1 MAHTA
6 HELPMKKLSEKQQKR
21 RADVLDTARM
31 LIAERGYEGVNMR
44 ELAERSGVAVKT
56 LYLHHGSKEDLLTA
70 AIQQAHVAFYDNI
83 DAQDCDSGL
92 DRLFFIVDSITNG
105 MLVDDEYA
113 KTMAPVLLFGGR
125 VRFFHE
131 IRRQTY
137 GKAIQQIADEGDLI
151 RNTSPETIT
160 EYILRHVVSTYVE
173 WSNDLL
179 TTEELRQVLKTHI
192 CLTLL
197 GLTTGKTKERVTHLL
212 QNECCPENRVPA

>member
-1 MAHTA
+1 MAHKA

-21 RADVLDTARM
+21 RADVLDTARL

-105 MLVDDEYA
+105 MLVDDEYV

-137 GKAIQQIADEGDLI
+137 GKAIQQIADEGADAEDFSAQPLLHFRRQCAPDLQPLHSFKG
-151 RNTSPETIT
+151 SPPPT
-160 EYILRHVVSTYVE
+160 
-173 WSNDLL
+173 ND
-179 TTEELRQVLKTHI
+179 
-192 CLTLL
+192 
-197 GLTTGKTKERVTHLL
+197 GL
-212 QNECCPENRVPA
+212 Q